1 MKPPQTSC
9 SQELDSFGGTKP
21 QRRPRWPL
29 GAGVAL
35 MMLGVVLAVLL
46 HRVPNL
52 WVPADGPA
60 APDQQRMVA
69 AVARIVG
76 DGQPRLVGTPAAA
89 AGRERIV
96 ELFAEAGVA
105 LEPHEVHL
113 ARSRAGELHLTN
125 LVGRVP
131 GTDASAGTIAVA
143 AHSDSVRVSPGA
155 GDDASGV
162 AAVLEV
168 AYMLRDH
175 PPRHDVVILI
185 TDGEEAGLL
194 GAEAFMRL
202 HPWAAEIRGVV
213 NLDARGASGPAYVFE
228 LGPDTRRL
236 VGQMRRHM
244 PGARSTSL
252 AAWVYEQMPTLT
264 DFTIFKREGVTGY
277 NVAFIGDYPAYHSPM
292 DTPERLRADTL
303 HHMGHAARALVR
315 ALDEMRVSPGADAGP
330 IEGDGAGVAA
340 GSSEAPALTIEQAQP
355 ANATL
360 IALSSDRM
368 AWTDLAGVT
377 IVGWP
382 ESLGPVMACLAALLV
397 LVPAARFGA
406 TSAPAVRAVGL
417 SVGLLLA
424 CMAVSYGLGWGT
436 QAGAKAAQV
445 SMRTAPDRTL
455 ALTVLLWCAVSVV
468 LAVATVVLARRWRC
482 PETAWFAGVWIVW
495 STLAVASAFLM
506 PAVTPMLAMP
516 VAAAGAGAVA
526 MWLVG
531 SDRPG
536 GWPRA
541 WRMVVGGS
549 LAGAGATALVWVPW
563 EPAFLDALG
572 LDLAPVTAVRALIAL
587 SPLVPLAALAWPHFG
602 GSMQEAP
609 SPRSELSVS

>member
-1 MKPPQTSC
+1 
-9 SQELDSFGGTKP
+9 
-21 QRRPRWPL
+21 
-29 GAGVAL
+29 

-125 LVGRVP
+125 LVGRVR

-202 HPWAAEIRGVV
+202 HPWAAEIGGVV

-228 LGPDTRRL
+228 LGADTRRL

-315 ALDEMRVSPGADAGP
+315 ALDEMPSSPAVDEAAVDGKGANPGAAASAAP
-330 IEGDGAGVAA
+330 TLSIE
-340 GSSEAPALTIEQAQP
+340 PAQP

-360 IALSSDRM
+360 LSLRSDRL

-382 ESLGPVMACLAALLV
+382 ESLGPAMACLAALLV
-397 LVPAARFGA
+397 LVPAVRFGA

-417 SVGLLLA
+417 CVGLLLA
-424 CMAVSYGLGWGT
+424 CMTVAYGLGWGT
-436 QAGAKAAQV
+436 QCGANAAGV

-455 ALTVLLWCAVSVV
+455 ALTVLLWCAVAVV
-468 LAVATVVLARRWRC
+468 LAVATVVLARRWRAA
-482 PETAWFAGVWIVW
+482 ESAWFAAVWILW

-506 PAVTPMLAMP
+506 PAVAPMLALP
-516 VAAAGAGAVA
+516 VAAAGAGALVA
-526 MWLVG
+526 WVVARR
-531 SDRPG
+531 RPS
-536 GWPRA
+536 GWPVA
-541 WRMVVGGS
+541 WCVVMAGS
-549 LAGAGATALVWVPW
+549 LAGVGMTALVWMPW

-572 LDLAPVTAVRALIAL
+572 LEPAPVTAVRALIAL
-587 SPLVPLAALAWPHFG
+587 ATLAPLAGLAVQAQPG
-602 GSMQEAP
+602 LSRVSATEA
-609 SPRSELSVS
+609 SDRSVS

>member
-1 MKPPQTSC
+1 MA
-9 SQELDSFGGTKP
+9 L
-21 QRRPRWPL
+21 
-29 GAGVAL
+29 GVAL
-35 MMLGVVLAVLL
+35 AIVL

-52 WVPADGPA
+52 WVPAEGPA
-60 APDQQRMVA
+60 APDRQRMVA

-76 DGQPRLVGTPAAA
+76 DGQPRLVNTPAAA
-89 AGRERIV
+89 AGRERIAA
-96 ELFAEAGVA
+96 LLADAGVS

-113 ARSRAGELHLTN
+113 ARSRSGELHLAN

-315 ALDEMRVSPGADAGP
+315 ALDEMEFGAGP
-330 IEGDGAGVAA
+330 TM
-340 GSSEAPALTIEQAQP
+340 SIEQAQP

-360 IALSSDRM
+360 ITLSSDRM

-382 ESLGPVMACLAALLV
+382 ESLGPAMACLAALLV

-417 SVGLLLA
+417 SIGLLLA

-436 QAGAKAAQV
+436 QAGATAAQV
-445 SMRTAPDRTL
+445 SMRTAPERTL
-455 ALTVLLWCAVSVV
+455 ALTVLLWCAVAVV
-468 LAVATVVLARRWRC
+468 LAVATVVLARRCRC

-506 PAVTPMLAMP
+506 PAVAPMLAIP
-516 VAAAGAGAVA
+516 VAAAGAGALA
-526 MWLVG
+526 AWLVG
-531 SDRPG
+531 RERPG
-536 GWPRA
+536 AWPRA

-572 LDLAPVTAVRALIAL
+572 LDLAPATAVRALIAL
-587 SPLVPLAALAWPHFG
+587 APLAPLAALAWPHSG
-602 GSMQEAP
+602 ALMQESP
-609 SPRSELSVS
+609 SPMSGASVS